1 MGLDGALRALADEDA
16 PATGGGVA
24 LWIGT
29 VTAVT
34 AGGASDGH
42 AQVTV
47 SVNGSAS
54 PAPYLDTYTSPAV
67 NDVVAVLLVDGSP
80 LILGRRIGTPTF

>member
-1 MGLDGALRALADEDA
+1 MALDDALRGLADEDA
-16 PATGGGVA
+16 PPSSGLA

-29 VTAVT
+29 VTAVA

-47 SVNGSAS
+47 SVNGSAN